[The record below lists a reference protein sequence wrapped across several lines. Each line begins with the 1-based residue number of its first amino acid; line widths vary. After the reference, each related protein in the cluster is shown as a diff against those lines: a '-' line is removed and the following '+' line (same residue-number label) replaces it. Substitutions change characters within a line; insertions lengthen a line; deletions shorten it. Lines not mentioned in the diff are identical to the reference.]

1 MDCHEAAENIHR
13 AHRDNQDMPEGD
25 TIFRTARSM
34 GRALVGKP
42 ITGFRSNYPLLT
54 RFHDD
59 TPITGQ
65 IVDRVESRGK
75 WLLIHFSGGATL
87 VTHMLMNG
95 SWHLYRQGE
104 RWLKPSRDMR
114 IVLENRDYQAVAF
127 TVPVARIYTEQA
139 LAREK
144 RIPPAG
150 SDVLSGDFDPQAAAL
165 RLRSYAQEEIGDVL
179 LHQQVLA
186 GVGNVFKSEVCF
198 VEGVNPFRLVATLA
212 DQQVAALIH
221 TAQRLVAANVL
232 EDSGGMIV
240 TYRGQQRRTTHTS
253 SPQESLWVYGRSG
266 SPCRR
271 CGDAIRH
278 RLQGPDARVTFWC
291 QSCQPMPDGSNVDGL
306 L

>member
-1 MDCHEAAENIHR
+1 
-13 AHRDNQDMPEGD
+13 MPEGD
-25 TIFRTARSM
+25 TVFRTARSM

-65 IVDRVESRGK
+65 TVEGVEARGK

-95 SWHLYRQGE
+95 SWHLYRRGE
-104 RWLKPSRDMR
+104 RWRRPARDMR
-114 IVLENRDYQAVAF
+114 IVIENSEYQAIAF
-127 TVPVARIYTEQA
+127 TVPVARIYTAQA

-144 RIPPAG
+144 RIPPAA
-150 SDVLSGDFDPQAAAL
+150 SDVLSDDFDPVGAAA
-165 RLRSYAQEEIGDVL
+165 RVRSCAGEEIGDVL

-186 GVGNVFKSEVCF
+186 GVGNVFKSEICF
-198 VEGVNPFRLVATLA
+198 VEGINPFCLVAGLS
-212 DQQVAALIH
+212 DEQVTALIR
-221 TAQRLVAANVL
+221 TGQKLVSGNVL
-232 EDSGGMIV
+232 EDSGNMIV
-240 TYRGQQRRTTHTS
+240 TYRGQQRRTTHNT

-271 CGDAIRH
+271 CGTAIRH

-291 QSCQPMPDGSNVDGL
+291 MTCQPMPDGSDVDGF
-306 L
+306 

>member
-1 MDCHEAAENIHR
+1 
-13 AHRDNQDMPEGD
+13 MPEGD

-34 GRALVGKP
+34 GRALIGKP

-65 IVDRVESRGK
+65 TVERVESRGK
-75 WLLIHFSGGATL
+75 WLLIHLSGGATL

-95 SWHLYRQGE
+95 SWHLYRTGD
-104 RWLKPSRDMR
+104 RWQKPARDMR

-127 TVPVARIYTEQA
+127 TVPVARIYTAQA

-144 RIPPAG
+144 RIPPPG
-150 SDVLSGDFDPQAAAL
+150 SDVLSEDFDAIAAAA
-165 RLRSYAQEEIGDVL
+165 RLRSYSSEEIGDVL

-186 GVGNVFKSEVCF
+186 GVGNVFKSEICF
-198 VEGVNPFRLVATLA
+198 VESVNPFCLVSALN
-212 DQQVAALIH
+212 DEQVAALIA

-232 EDSGGMIV
+232 EDAGNTIV
-240 TYRGQQRRTTHTS
+240 TYRGQQRRTTRSS

-266 SPCRR
+266 DPCRR
-271 CGDAIRH
+271 CGEAIRH

-291 QSCQPMPDGSNVDGL
+291 QACQPMPDGRVIDGV
-306 L
+306 